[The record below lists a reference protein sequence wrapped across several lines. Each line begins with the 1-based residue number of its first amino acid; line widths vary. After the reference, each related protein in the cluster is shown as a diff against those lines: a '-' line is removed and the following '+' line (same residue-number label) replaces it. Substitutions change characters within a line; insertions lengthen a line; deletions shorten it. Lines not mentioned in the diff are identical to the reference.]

1 MTALD
6 EKVLETCSQMDL
18 LLCHLLQRLI
28 DLSGGLVLEDELSIR
43 RKRKAKTRF
52 EDVLKCV
59 PIVRMRLRELLVVL
73 SM

>member
-1 MTALD
+1 MASLD
-6 EKVLETCSQMDL
+6 EKVLETCSLMDL

-52 EDVLKCV
+52 EMCSYCKNRNARITVSSIDV
-59 PIVRMRLRELLVVL
+59 RNT
-73 SM
+73 

>member
-1 MTALD
+1 
-6 EKVLETCSQMDL
+6 MDL

-59 PIVRMRLRELLVVL
+59 PIVRMRLRALLVVL

>member
-1 MTALD
+1 MTSLD
-6 EKVLETCSQMDL
+6 EKVLETCSLMDL

-52 EDVLKCV
+52 EDSLKCV
-59 PIVRMRLRELLVVL
+59 PIVRIEMRGLLLVL